1 MKDIEYYTFHYT
13 IPVYKIKTPKDFCEY
28 YQTHKDEIIVDLDK
42 KNKKL
47 NNIIDELEK
56 YIKEEIIEGNKKPED
71 YKRYG
76 LEDYVKGQ
84 LTAYVNTLN
93 KLKKLKEN
101 K

>member
-1 MKDIEYYTFHYT
+1 MEVLGDRSVIYQLE
-13 IPVYKIKTPKDFCEY
+13 VYKKWYEE
-28 YQTHKDEIIVDLDK
+28 QQEEIER
-42 KNKKL
+42 L

-93 KLKKLKEN
+93 KLKELKEN
-101 K
+101 Q